1 MQISGNVVSLPFANI
16 DTDQIIPAQYLTGT
30 ESTGLGTHLFEG
42 HGALVERLEAVAD
55 PKVLVA
61 FENFGCGS
69 SREHAVWALR
79 ERGFQAVIAPS
90 FSRIFLENAYNN
102 GLAPVELDRLAVAR
116 CMAESNLLVNVDT
129 QEIELPQGEKIAFA
143 LDPLRKGFLLG
154 GGYLQFLA
162 ARIPAIAEWERCRAP
177 LVEDETCVR
186 RFG

>member
-1 MQISGNVVSLPFANI
+1 MQIKGNLVALAFPNI
-16 DTDQIIPAQYLTGT
+16 DTDQIIPAQYLTCT
-30 ESTGLGTHLFEG
+30 ESAGLGKFLFDG
-42 HGALVERLEAVAD
+42 HNELLSRLNAVAE

-102 GLAPVELDRLAVAR
+102 GLAPVRLDRGAVER
-116 CMAESNLLVNVDT
+116 CMAQSSLHVDLHA
-129 QEIELPQGEKIAFA
+129 QEIELPHGERLVFA
-143 LDPLRKGFLLG
+143 MDPLRKGFLLG

-162 ARIPAIAEWERCRAP
+162 ARIPAITAWERCRA
-177 LVEDETCVR
+177 
-186 RFG
+186 